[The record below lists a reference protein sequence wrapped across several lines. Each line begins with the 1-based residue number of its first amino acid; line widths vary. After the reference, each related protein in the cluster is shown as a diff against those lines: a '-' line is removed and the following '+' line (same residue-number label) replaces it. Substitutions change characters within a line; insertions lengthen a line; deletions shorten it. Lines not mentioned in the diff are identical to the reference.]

1 MIISLHV
8 VVGPNQE
15 VIQYMN
21 ISLPPNI
28 VRDSA
33 YAYISTVGKFRLL

>member
-1 MIISLHV
+1 MHIF

-15 VIQYMN
+15 VIQYVN
-21 ISLPPNI
+21 ASLPQNI

-33 YAYISTVGKFRLL
+33 YAYISSVGM